1 MDLNFNDHD
10 FKLLLHTEKIYNTRI
25 NYFIVFQS
33 IFFASYFNMVK
44 HGEFN
49 YPVPQKYIFL
59 SIVILLT
66 IIWIIIDSRTYR
78 IIGMMKK
85 RCEENH
91 IKFISLNNC
100 VPINFFSGI
109 IIPFVL
115 FLMWVAF
122 LILEIV
128 L

>member
-1 MDLNFNDHD
+1 MDLDFNDHN

-25 NYFIVFQS
+25 NYFVVFQS

-44 HGEFN
+44 HEQLN
-49 YPVPQKYIFL
+49 YPMSQKYIFL
-59 SIVILLT
+59 SIAILLT
-66 IIWIIIDSRTYR
+66 IIWIIIDCRTYR

-91 IKFISLNNC
+91 IKFVSLNNC
-100 VPINFFSGI
+100 VPINFFTGI

-115 FLMWVAF
+115 FLMWVVF
-122 LILEIV
+122 LIIEIV